1 MKKRSYDDY
10 RLLFWT
16 LELLA
21 IAALIFVSTKIQF
34 IFKPF
39 FTFISVAFVPLIIAG
54 FLFYMLNPLV
64 KVMTKIKLGRF
75 RLGRSLAS
83 LIVVLLLIL
92 IVVGGIAVLVPPVV
106 SEISQLVKSL
116 PDVASNIQKSLTN
129 ILNDSFLKH
138 IDITSYVKKV
148 DSQLGNYAQLFLE
161 GLSNSI
167 GSVIGMVT
175 DLTIVAITVPVMLF
189 YMLKDGHKLIPSIQR
204 FISDK
209 HADEVR
215 GLLTRMSTTLSSY
228 ISGQVIEC
236 LFVAVFTTIGYFL
249 IGQPLALVLG
259 IVAGMANIIPYIG
272 PYIGIAPAL
281 IVSLTMAPEKII
293 WVIVVVVVVQQ
304 IDGNIIYPN
313 IIGKTLKIHP
323 LTIIILLLAA
333 GHIAG
338 IAGMILC
345 IPFYAVLRTMIQY
358 FWSIYQLSKNEKTD
372 ELKKEA

>member
-39 FTFISVAFVPLIIAG
+39 FTFISVVFVPLIIAG